1 MGGEEGGELWGVE
14 VGGVEGCVWRAGVNE
29 GSEVY
34 TGKAAGI
41 RRAGKGREGWRDV
54 ALSLAHYGPSHW
66 EVK

>member
-1 MGGEEGGELWGVE
+1 MGRRGWGV
-14 VGGVEGCVWRAGVNE
+14 GGIEGCVWLAGVNE

-34 TGKAAGI
+34 AGKAAGI
-41 RRAGKGREGWRDV
+41 RRAGKGRGGMWRDV